1 MLYFL
6 YVYIIVFFLLEVDM
20 TQELIQNLVD
30 VMDSAH
36 SHRAELTEL
45 LSPLQEAKDQV
56 CIYVLE
62 YRPIRTLLSTCN
74 T

>member
-6 YVYIIVFFLLEVDM
+6 YVYIIGFFLLEVDM

-56 CIYVLE
+56 CLICIIIV
-62 YRPIRTLLSTCN
+62 IAIWQHKT
-74 T
+74 

>member
-1 MLYFL
+1 MFIYFL
-6 YVYIIVFFLLEVDM
+6 YVYIIVFFFWLEVDM
-20 TQELIQNLVD
+20 TQELIQNIVD

-56 CIYVLE
+56 CLIC
-62 YRPIRTLLSTCN
+62 ITIDIAM
-74 T
+74 